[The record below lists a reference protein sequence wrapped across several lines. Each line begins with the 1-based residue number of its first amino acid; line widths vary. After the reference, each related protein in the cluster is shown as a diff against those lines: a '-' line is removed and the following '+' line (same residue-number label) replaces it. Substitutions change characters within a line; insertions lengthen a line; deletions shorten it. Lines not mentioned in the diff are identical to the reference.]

1 MPRII
6 SFFDERTN
14 HVCWIKRVF
23 FKTIAIGTDIL
34 HWQIHEKICGNYHWR
49 ICYNLY
55 KVYNFRFQFLKSN
68 FHECNYHVMKVWETS
83 LYYARILKIY
93 ITCQY
98 QINKWKIFW
107 IFKTG
112 WIFNPVQDGPYQG
125 CSGMGPY
132 LKFVTQIPQW

>member
-1 MPRII
+1 MSEPVGVLDTKRNLLRPLLLVLIY
-6 SFFDERTN
+6 SPLTN
-14 HVCWIKRVF
+14 SWK
-23 FKTIAIGTDIL
+23 DL
-34 HWQIHEKICGNYHWR
+34 CGNYHWR

-98 QINKWKIFW
+98 QINKWTIFW

-112 WIFNPVQDGPYQG
+112 WIFNHVQDGHYQG
-125 CSGMGPY
+125 CSGMAPY
-132 LKFVTQIPQW
+132 LKSVTQISQW